1 MSRRMQVETAGSLLL
16 FGNSQLTRELCSVLV
31 KLDLEVKRAST
42 AAEAVAILRTGE
54 TDLLVVEVTAVG
66 HSGIGLAELAE
77 AARDHGTRLA
87 LLTSRSPLET
97 AACASLL
104 GAIAS
109 LNKWMSVRVT
119 AQRLL
124 ALLTNARCS
133 RDLGIVF
140 DHEVPWVENDE
151 AIATFA

>member
-1 MSRRMQVETAGSLLL
+1 MSREKIASLLL
-16 FGNSQLTRELCSVLV
+16 LGNSSLTRELASALARF
-31 KLDLEVKRAST
+31 DLKVRFVST
-42 AAEAVAILRTGE
+42 ATEAAAILRAGE
-54 TDLLVVEVTAVG
+54 TDLFVAEVTAVG
-66 HSGIGLAELAE
+66 HGGIGLAGLAE
-77 AARDHGTRLA
+77 TARDHGTRLA

-97 AACASLL
+97 TACASLL
-104 GAIAS
+104 GAVAS

-124 ALLTNARCS
+124 ALVTNARCS

-140 DHEVPWVENDE
+140 DHEIPWVENDE

>member
-1 MSRRMQVETAGSLLL
+1 MKSENSGSLLL
-16 FGNSQLTRELCSVLV
+16 LGNSSLTRELATT
-31 KLDLEVKRAST
+31 LDRLELEVNLVST
-42 AAEAVAILRTGE
+42 ATEAAAILPKGE

-66 HSGIGLAELAE
+66 HSGIGLAGLAE

-124 ALLTNARCS
+124 ALVLNARCS